1 MMRNAAF
8 ALGLLVAC
16 ACGAS
21 PVQTQRAPAPPP
33 KAQMAPSPPLLTAV
47 EIDTR
52 LRAEWAK
59 ANLTPTAKV
68 DDAGFLRRVRID
80 ITGTIPSPTEVKE
93 FLADTSP
100 DKRKKAVERLLAS
113 PAYVEHFTNFWDRV
127 LLGRDVPNNVVDRIS
142 FRKWLRG
149 ELEKNAPY
157 DKLVFDL
164 LTATGVNSA
173 GGQPLKPET
182 QPPPTEEPVNGAV
195 NFFLRYA
202 DAPMDLSGTTSRV
215 FLGVQI
221 QCAQCHDHK
230 TEKWKTT
237 DFESFTACFLRTRA
251 DQIDKGKVMGV
262 RRVEVHDIEHALKLP
277 KRMDMPSLTNAAPK
291 ALDGTDFSSSVNRR
305 EALAKWITGEQNHYF
320 SRAIVNRMW
329 AQFLG
334 RGFAEPVDDFRDSN
348 PPMVPDLL
356 KQVSAD
362 FVTSGYD
369 LKHLIRLMT
378 ATEAYQLA
386 PGPSSTDGN
395 MDERLWAHFQ
405 IVRLGPDELFDAL
418 VTATKLEP
426 ILERIAGDNLEQMR
440 FQVRRQFAF
449 LFDVDEQSDHHDEFD
464 GTITQALL
472 LLNGRLVNGGSS
484 AFAGTA
490 LAETLAMP
498 GGDEEKIRILYLR
511 TLSREP
517 RAEEIAKWTAFVNAP
532 RDVVVTAAPV
542 AVSAAPAA
550 TKRGGKKP
558 AKPVG
563 AGGRDPLARLDNRV
577 RAAGATDPK
586 KQAYEDLFWAL
597 LNCSE
602 FVFNH

>member
-1 MMRNAAF
+1 MKRNAF
-8 ALGLLVAC
+8 LALGLLVAA
-16 ACGAS
+16 ACGSKPAAF
-21 PVQTQRAPAPPP
+21 PPTRAAAPPP
-33 KAQMAPSPPLLTAV
+33 KPAVAASPPLLSAA

-52 LRAEWAK
+52 LRAEWTK
-59 ANLTPTAKV
+59 ANLTPTAS
-68 DDAGFLRRVRID
+68 VRID
-80 ITGTIPSPTEVKE
+80 ITGTIPTPTEVKE
-93 FLADTSP
+93 FLADKSP
-100 DKRKKAVERLLAS
+100 DKRKRAVERLLAS
-113 PAYVEHFTNFWDRV
+113 AAYTDHFTNFWDRV

-149 ELEKNAPY
+149 EIEKNVSY
-157 DKLVFDL
+157 DKMVFDL
-164 LTATGVNSA
+164 LTAKGLNSA
-173 GGQPLKPET
+173 GGNPLKPET
-182 QPPPTEEPVNGAV
+182 QPPPSDEPVNGAV

-202 DAPMDLSGTTSRV
+202 DAPMDLSGTASRV
-215 FLGVQI
+215 FLGVQL

-237 DFESFTACFLRTRA
+237 DFESFTSCFLRTRA
-251 DQIDKGKVMGV
+251 DQVDKGKVMGV
-262 RRVEVHDIEHALKLP
+262 RRVEVKDIERALKLP

-291 ALDGTDFSSSVNRR
+291 ALDGTDFSSSPNRR
-305 EALAKWITGEQNHYF
+305 EALAKWIIGPQNPYF

-334 RGFAEPVDDFRDSN
+334 RGFAEPVDDFRESN
-348 PPMVPDLL
+348 PPILPELL

-362 FVTSGYD
+362 FVSSGYD

-386 PGPSSTDGN
+386 PGPSSADGN
-395 MDERLWAHFQ
+395 MDERLWTHFQ
-405 IVRLGPDELFDAL
+405 IARLGPDELLDAL

-426 ILERIAGDNLEQMR
+426 LLERIGGDNLDQMR
-440 FQVRRQFAF
+440 FQMRRQFAF

-472 LLNGRLVNGGSS
+472 LLNGRLVNGGAS
-484 AFAGTA
+484 AFPGTA
-490 LAETLAMP
+490 LAQTLAMP
-498 GGDEEKIRILYLR
+498 GSDEEKIRTLYLR

-517 RAEEIAKWTAFVNAP
+517 RGDEIARWTAFVNAP
-532 RDVVVTAAPV
+532 R
-542 AVSAAPAA
+542 
-550 TKRGGKKP
+550 
-558 AKPVG
+558 
-563 AGGRDPLARLDNRV
+563 
-577 RAAGATDPK
+577 K